1 MDVAISNSYT
11 KDISQQFLPYFDKNV
26 KKCLHFMIGTLFG
39 DIFFSFNAVNIH
51 VFSWEMSSISNLW
64 NLILDEYEGPI

>member
-1 MDVAISNSYT
+1 
-11 KDISQQFLPYFDKNV
+11 
-26 KKCLHFMIGTLFG
+26 MIGTLFG